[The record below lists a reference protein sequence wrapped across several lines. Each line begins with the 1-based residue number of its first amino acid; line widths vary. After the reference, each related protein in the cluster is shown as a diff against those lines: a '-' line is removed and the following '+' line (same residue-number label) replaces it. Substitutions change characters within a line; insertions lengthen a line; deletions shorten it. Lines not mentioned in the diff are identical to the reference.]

1 MAPPI
6 TITISGVNF
15 KQITVPALG
24 ADYILS
30 PFDAAGKPIE
40 FMTIE
45 VDSTNSS
52 SVLYLPE
59 IVNFGGIYGTKI
71 NVIAT
76 TGSTNGIN
84 VNVSGSDLIGSNNLI
99 SLSNDGSNVVLTPIS
114 ATEWSAVVSA

>member
-15 KQITVPALG
+15 KQIIVPGSG

-45 VDSTNSS
+45 VDSTNDSTN
-52 SVLYLPE
+52 LYLPE
-59 IVNFGGIYGTKI
+59 IINFAGIYGTKI

-76 TGSTNGIN
+76 TGSTNSIGIIR
-84 VNVSGSDLIGSNNLI
+84 SGSDLIGSASSI
-99 SLSNDGSNVVLTPIS
+99 TLSNDGSNVVLTPVS